1 MLAVTVTPH
10 KITQAVI
17 LSLQH
22 AMEARNLQAVGGGV
36 CHASELAWLMLCAM
50 GRAGHHDDNTPWS
63 SSTNQ
68 V

>member
-22 AMEARNLQAVGGGV
+22 AMEARNVQEVGGVVSRYG
-36 CHASELAWLMLCAM
+36 LAWLMLCSMAH
-50 GRAGHHDDNTPWS
+50 GDYNYNGHPFIHSWW
-63 SSTNQ
+63 
-68 V
+68 